1 MDTKINEIVNY
12 PTKFSVKCKTFFM
25 PSEHL

>member
-1 MDTKINEIVNY
+1 MATEINEIVNY
-12 PTKFSVKCKTFFM
+12 PAKFSVKCKTFFM